1 MVRVFISGPIQGVE
15 DKQEYR
21 AVIRRMLEAKGYEV
35 VDPWEREKVIYRATK
50 EGWWRDVPP
59 RDFIE
64 RDLRDVERCD
74 VLIAYLPRLSAG
86 TCMELFYAKLKGK
99 KVVSVIEFEDP
110 SPWITLHS
118 DVLLK
123 SLEELRS
130 YVERGGLEELLRGP
144 EKSTTRSKA

>member
-1 MVRVFISGPIQGVE
+1 MRGLEEGLVKVFISGPIQGME

-21 AVIRRMLEAKGYEV
+21 AVIRQILEAKGYEV
-35 VDPWEREKVIYRATK
+35 IDPWEREKIIYRASRDD
-50 EGWWRDVPP
+50 WWKDVPP
-59 RDFIE
+59 RDFID

-99 KVVSVIEFEDP
+99 KVISIIEFDNP

-118 DVLLK
+118 DVI
-123 SLEELRS
+123 LRS
-130 YVERGGLEELLRGP
+130 LDELKDYIEKEGLEKLL
-144 EKSTTRSKA
+144 S

>member
-1 MVRVFISGPIQGVE
+1 MIKVFISGPIQGME

-21 AVIRRMLEAKGYEV
+21 AEIRRILEAKGYEV
-35 VDPWEREKVIYRATK
+35 IDPWEREKIIYKASR
-50 EGWWRDVPP
+50 EDWWKNVPP
-59 RDFIE
+59 RDFID

-99 KVVSVIEFEDP
+99 KVISIIEFDDP

-118 DVLLK
+118 DVI
-123 SLEELRS
+123 LRS
-130 YVERGGLEELLRGP
+130 LNELKDYIEKEGLEKLL
-144 EKSTTRSKA
+144 S

>member
-1 MVRVFISGPIQGVE
+1 V
-15 DKQEYR
+15 
-21 AVIRRMLEAKGYEV
+21 L
-35 VDPWEREKVIYRATK
+35 
-50 EGWWRDVPP
+50 P

-99 KVVSVIEFEDP
+99 KVVSVIEFESP

-118 DVLLK
+118 DVVLR

-130 YVERGGLEELLRGP
+130 YVERGGLEELLR
-144 EKSTTRSKA
+144 S